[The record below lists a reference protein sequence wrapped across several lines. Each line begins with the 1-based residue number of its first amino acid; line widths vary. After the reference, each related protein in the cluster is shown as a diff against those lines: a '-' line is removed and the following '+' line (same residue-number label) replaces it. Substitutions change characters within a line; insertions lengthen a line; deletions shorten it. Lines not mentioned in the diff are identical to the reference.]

1 MTVPTARPSTPSG
14 LSQAYE
20 TKATDHELQK
30 YDNFTR
36 YGQSAMNSGYS
47 RTYKSLGVDLIG
59 VRLEKVPQ
67 VAFRPVRTA
76 FHKGLAVNDSFERGF
91 CKG

>member
-36 YGQSAMNSGYS
+36 YGQGGSVEIVAH
-47 RTYKSLGVDLIG
+47 LG
-59 VRLEKVPQ
+59 
-67 VAFRPVRTA
+67 
-76 FHKGLAVNDSFERGF
+76 
-91 CKG
+91 CKLTIHTDE

>member
-20 TKATDHELQK
+20 TKATDHALQK

-36 YGQSAMNSGYS
+36 YGH
-47 RTYKSLGVDLIG
+47 
-59 VRLEKVPQ
+59 RLEVLWVGHKRQLTRYLFMFNNP
-67 VAFRPVRTA
+67 VAIGWPPLSYLLSWSA
-76 FHKGLAVNDSFERGF
+76 AEGD
-91 CKG
+91 